1 MLTVSLA
8 TTVYV
13 YPRHKQI
20 FLGVAFASSNP
31 CFAFTNP
38 DNFPFSNDYAIGR
51 IWRCEK
57 SGEGQRE
64 RERERERERDR
75 ENVSISISKAF
86 PLLSVLE
93 CLVSLLM
100 FLPFLLTNRNL
111 PLIIYDLSNSFSWK
125 ELLR

>member
-1 MLTVSLA
+1 MPPQILVSLLR
-8 TTVYV
+8 TPT
-13 YPRHKQI
+13 I
-20 FLGVAFASSNP
+20 SLFLMIMQLDGFGGVRSR
-31 CFAFTNP
+31 
-38 DNFPFSNDYAIGR
+38 GR
-51 IWRCEK
+51 GK
-57 SGEGQRE
+57 E

>member
-75 ENVSISISKAF
+75 EYVSISISKAF
-86 PLLSVLE
+86 PLLSVFGMPSIITN
-93 CLVSLLM
+93 VFAFSL
-100 FLPFLLTNRNL
+100 NQSKS
-111 PLIIYDLSNSFSWK
+111 PLNYL
-125 ELLR
+125 